1 MHVELS
7 IVIPAPVEKVW
18 AVAQDPARR
27 PLWDQRVAAYE
38 WLGTVGAGSEIRMV
52 VRMGLLR
59 PEARGKMLR
68 WNPPRQSAVQIFEAS
83 SPLVPVG
90 AGSWTFDALPDGS
103 TRWTT
108 RFTLQ
113 VERLPWW
120 VSRWAFRQAVY
131 WDTWRSLR
139 RLRRM
144 VMAEG

>member
-27 PLWDQRVAAYE
+27 PLWDQRVAAYN
-38 WLGTVGAGSEIRMV
+38 WLGPNPKTPGDEHATECQGGSSGEQVGAGSEIAMV

-68 WNPPRQSAVQIFEAS
+68 WN
-83 SPLVPVG
+83 L
-90 AGSWTFDALPDGS
+90 
-103 TRWTT
+103 
-108 RFTLQ
+108 
-113 VERLPWW
+113 
-120 VSRWAFRQAVY
+120 
-131 WDTWRSLR
+131 LR

-144 VMAEG
+144 AMAEG